1 MDKKTKKLLLIA
13 GAGAAAFGVYYWYTN
28 YGPGAPVAVPVASG
42 GSMMPT
48 NQQLSS
54 PQPAQLSQS
63 ATGWVNQHNF
73 TLPNGTLWST
83 WFWSNV
89 APKLSAT
96 DAANLEAIIVYFNNN
111 TVPPQNLSN
120 WWNGFIAANGLT

>member
-1 MDKKTKKLLLIA
+1 MDKKTKKLLLVA
-13 GAGAAAFGVYYWYTN
+13 GAGAAAFGIYYWYTN
-28 YGPGAPVAVPVASG
+28 YGPGATVVVPTSSG

-54 PQPAQLSQS
+54 PLPAQLSQS

-83 WFWSNV
+83 WFWSHV
-89 APKLSAT
+89 APTLSAT

-111 TVPPQNLSN
+111 TQPPQSLSL
-120 WWNGFIAANGLT
+120 WWDGFIAANGLT